1 MSLHVK
7 IFGVGP
13 DLVLLHGWA
22 MHSDIWDGVR
32 DRLAQHFRLHLVDL
46 PGHGSSPACESGT
59 LQCVVDM
66 VAETLPASCIICGW
80 SLGGQVAVEL
90 ALRVPERV
98 SKLVLV
104 SATPCFV
111 KRADWQW
118 GMEAAT
124 LQLFMKNLK
133 RDYATTL
140 DRFLTLQVRGSSDT
154 AAVLA
159 QLRASF
165 SQEGKPDEISLQAG
179 LQILLTTDLR
189 KKIDS
194 INQPVILLHG
204 ENDVIINPAAARWMH
219 QQLHN
224 SELLMLPGCGHA
236 LFLSH
241 PDQFIA
247 SLVRTI

>member
-1 MSLHVK
+1 MNLHVK

-46 PGHGSSPACESGT
+46 PGHGSSPACEAGT

-66 VAETLPASCIICGW
+66 VTETLPASCIVCGW

-118 GMEAAT
+118 GMEAAM

-189 KKIDS
+189 KKIGS

-241 PDQFIA
+241 PDQFIE